1 MPLLIN
7 RGFIMSKVTTAIDTN
22 PPILD
27 DGYMDI
33 GGGSSN
39 GEFTGNGFT
48 GV

>member
-1 MPLLIN
+1 
-7 RGFIMSKVTTAIDTN
+7 MSKVTTAIHGSGSGDVH
-22 PPILD
+22 PPILG

-33 GGGSSN
+33 GGSGSN